1 MNRMPPVQRRKEL
14 YYMKRITHRRLKK
27 KIRDA
32 IKITLIGAVGAVLIV
47 SMWIGSVIQTS
58 ERLSEMSAEVVE

>member
-1 MNRMPPVQRRKEL
+1 MNRMPPVQRRKE

-32 IKITLIGAVGAVLIV
+32 IKITLIGAVGAVLMV

-58 ERLSEMSAEVVE
+58 ERLSEMSVEVVE

>member
-32 IKITLIGAVGAVLIV
+32 IKFTLIGVAGAILMV

-58 ERLSEMSAEVVE
+58 ERLSEMSVEVVE

>member
-1 MNRMPPVQRRKEL
+1 MNRMPPVQRRKE
-14 YYMKRITHRRLKK
+14 YYMTRITHRRLKK

-32 IKITLIGAVGAVLIV
+32 IKITLIGAVGAVLMV

-58 ERLSEMSAEVVE
+58 ERLSEMSVEVVE

>member
-1 MNRMPPVQRRKEL
+1 MNRMPPVQRRKE

>member
-1 MNRMPPVQRRKEL
+1 MNRMPPVQRRKE

-27 KIRDA
+27 KIRDS
-32 IKITLIGAVGAVLIV
+32 IKTVLIGTVGAVLMV

-58 ERLSEMSAEVVE
+58 ERLSEMSMEVVE